1 VSSKERNYREPRRRG
16 FDDDHFGSGGGGGGG
31 SGRGGPFGGHDAAP
45 RFPASRPQ
53 PQAPSGPPIDAVV
66 KWFNPEKGFGFVE
79 LSDGTGDAFL
89 HIAVLETKGYKAVAP
104 GAKLSVKAG
113 MGHKGQQ
120 VFEVLSVDE
129 STATEQAR
137 TFAPRGG
144 PRHLD
149 TSNSEEMEGVVKW
162 YNQTKGFGFVSV
174 ADGGKDV
181 FVHAKALQR
190 SGLMDLVEG
199 QPVKMTVVQG
209 LKGREALRLTLG

>member
-1 VSSKERNYREPRRRG
+1 
-16 FDDDHFGSGGGGGGG
+16 
-31 SGRGGPFGGHDAAP
+31 
-45 RFPASRPQ
+45 
-53 PQAPSGPPIDAVV
+53 V

-89 HIAVLETKGYKAVAP
+89 HIAVLEAKGHKAVAP
-104 GAKLSVKAG
+104 GTKLSVRAG

-120 VFEVLSVDE
+120 VFEVLEVDE
-129 STATEQAR
+129 STATADTGSGPR
-137 TFAPRGG
+137 SSGGAGGFAPRA

-149 TSNSEEMEGVVKW
+149 SANSEEMEGVVKW

>member
-1 VSSKERNYREPRRRG
+1 VSSKERNYRGEARRRG
-16 FDDDHFGSGGGGGGG
+16 FDDDHFG
-31 SGRGGPFGGHDAAP
+31 GRGSPMGGHEAPTPRYSASPARAPAA
-45 RFPASRPQ
+45 
-53 PQAPSGPPIDAVV
+53 APSGPPIDAVV

-79 LSDGTGDAFL
+79 LGDGSGDAFL
-89 HIAVLETKGYKAVAP
+89 HIAVLEAKGHKAVPP
-104 GAKLSVKAG
+104 GAKLSVRAG
-113 MGHKGQQ
+113 MGQKGQQ
-120 VFEVLSVDE
+120 VFEVLTVDE
-129 STATEQAR
+129 STAEATAKS
-137 TFAPRGG
+137 FAPRA

-149 TSNSEEMEGVVKW
+149 TANSEEMEGVVKW

>member
-1 VSSKERNYREPRRRG
+1 MSSKERNYREPRRRG
-16 FDDDHFGSGGGGGGG
+16 FDDDHFGS
-31 SGRGGPFGGHDAAP
+31 RGGPFGGNEPPPP
-45 RFPASRPQ
+45 RFPPPPRPQ
-53 PQAPSGPPIDAVV
+53 ASGPPIDAVV
-66 KWFNPEKGFGFVE
+66 KWFNAEKGFGFVE

-89 HIAVLETKGYKAVAP
+89 HIAVLESKGHKAVAP
-104 GAKLSVKAG
+104 GAKLSVRAG
-113 MGHKGQQ
+113 MGQKGQQ
-120 VFEVLSVDE
+120 VFEVLAVDE
-129 STATEQAR
+129 STADPSRAP
-137 TFAPRGG
+137 APRS

-209 LKGREALRLTLG
+209 LKGREALRLSLG

>member
-1 VSSKERNYREPRRRG
+1 MSSKERNYREPRRRG
-16 FDDDHFGSGGGGGGG
+16 FDDDHFGSSNSGGGG
-31 SGRGGPFGGHDAAP
+31 GRGGPFGHEP
-45 RFPASRPQ
+45 PSRFPAARPQ

-79 LSDGTGDAFL
+79 LGDGTGDAFL
-89 HIAVLETKGYKAVAP
+89 HIAVLESKGHKAVPP

-137 TFAPRGG
+137 SFAPRA

-149 TSNSEEMEGVVKW
+149 AANSEEMEGVVKW

>member
-1 VSSKERNYREPRRRG
+1 MSSKERNYREPRRRG
-16 FDDDHFGSGGGGGGG
+16 FDDDHFGGPSAGG
-31 SGRGGPFGGHDAAP
+31 GRGGPFGSEPP
-45 RFPASRPQ
+45 RFAPPRAQ
-53 PQAPSGPPIDAVV
+53 PQQASGPPIDAVV

-89 HIAVLETKGYKAVAP
+89 HIAVLEAKGHKAVAP
-104 GAKLSVKAG
+104 GAKLSVRAG
-113 MGHKGQQ
+113 MGQKGQQ
-120 VFEVLSVDE
+120 VFEVLAVDE
-129 STATEQAR
+129 STADQTAR
-137 TFAPRGG
+137 AFAPRT

-149 TSNSEEMEGVVKW
+149 AANSEEMEGVVKW

>member
-1 VSSKERNYREPRRRG
+1 MSSKERNYREPRRRG
-16 FDDDHFGSGGGGGGG
+16 FDDDHFGASRGG
-31 SGRGGPFGGHDAAP
+31 SFEPPP
-45 RFPASRPQ
+45 RFAQSRPPQ
-53 PQAPSGPPIDAVV
+53 AQAPSGPPIDAVV

-89 HIAVLETKGYKAVAP
+89 HIAVLESKGHKAVAP
-104 GAKLSVKAG
+104 GAKLSVRAG
-113 MGHKGQQ
+113 MGQKGQQ

-129 STATEQAR
+129 STADQTAR
-137 TFAPRGG
+137 TFAPRT

-149 TSNSEEMEGVVKW
+149 ASNSEEMDGVVKW